1 MIGSCQ
7 RADSCP
13 YSHQI
18 DQEEGGWG
26 QARRK
31 KFGEY
36 VLDTFPSP
44 PLKIPLPEGQIL
56 IHTQYTYRDYIPG
69 QNIYPCPRVLF
80 IRSTFILG
88 DYSEADFPPLEE
100 EMLYQPHLQVIKNR
114 G

>member
-44 PLKIPLPEGQIL
+44 PLKIPLPEGPIL
-56 IHTQYTYRDYIPG
+56 IHTGITFLAKIYTPAPVFCLSDLL
-69 QNIYPCPRVLF
+69 LF
-80 IRSTFILG
+80 
-88 DYSEADFPPLEE
+88 
-100 EMLYQPHLQVIKNR
+100 
-114 G
+114 